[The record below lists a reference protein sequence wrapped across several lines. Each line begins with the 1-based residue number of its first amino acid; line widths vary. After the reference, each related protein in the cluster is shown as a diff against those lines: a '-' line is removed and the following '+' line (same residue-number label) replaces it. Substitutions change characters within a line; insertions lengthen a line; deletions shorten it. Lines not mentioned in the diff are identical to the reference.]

1 MQLFEY
7 ISNISSEMNK
17 KLGKYQEIS
26 EKSFVKTL
34 TKNRKFT
41 EQRVTSVNM
50 ELFFYT
56 KGFTIQNTSAM
67 ILILYNCK
75 KRNPETWQ

>member
-1 MQLFEY
+1 
-7 ISNISSEMNK
+7 MNK

-26 EKSFVKTL
+26 EKSFVKIL

-41 EQRVTSVNM
+41 EQRVTSVKM

-56 KGFTIQNTSAM
+56 KGFTIQNTSAKNM
-67 ILILYNCK
+67 
-75 KRNPETWQ
+75 P